1 MCRNNREDIFNLVPI
16 NIISS
21 KFHVKVIGGGK
32 AATIKV
38 KGLLEKGCYVH
49 ILSKEFS
56 KEILDI
62 NNENLKLEEGTY
74 YKAFIKDAHLIIIA
88 VDEDALA
95 YEICN
100 DCDEEYKLYLNAID
114 YKDGMVSIPYSR
126 CYENLGFSISS
137 KLGSPRL
144 TRAIGEEVA
153 NIIKENDIYSIKVA
167 KIREKAKKEE
177 LKDEIIKA
185 ISSKEF
191 KNAFLEKKEY
201 EYLRSVLGEKLAN
214 SLNED

>member
-16 NIISS
+16 NVISS

-32 AATIKV
+32 AAFIKI

-49 ILSKEFS
+49 ILSKKFS

-74 YKAFIKDAHLIIIA
+74 YKEFIKDAHLIIIA
-88 VDEDALA
+88 IDEDSLA
-95 YEICN
+95 YEICK
-100 DCDEEYKLYLNAID
+100 DCDEEYKLYLNATN

-137 KLGSPRL
+137 KLGLPRI
-144 TRAIGEEVA
+144 TRSIGEEVSS
-153 NIIKENDIYSIKVA
+153 IIKENDMYSIKVA

-177 LKDEIIKA
+177 LKSEIIKA
-185 ISSKEF
+185 ISSNEF
-191 KNAFLEKKEY
+191 KKAFLQEREY
-201 EYLRSVLGEKLAN
+201 EYLSNIFGEKIAH
-214 SLNED
+214 SLTED

>member
-74 YKAFIKDAHLIIIA
+74 YKEFIKDAHLIIIA
-88 VDEDALA
+88 VDEDSLA

-100 DCDEEYKLYLNAID
+100 DCDEEYKLYLNASN
-114 YKDGMVSIPYSR
+114 YKDGMVAIPYSR

-144 TRAIGEEVA
+144 TRAIGEDVA
-153 NIIKENDIYSIKVA
+153 NIIKENDMYSIKVA
-167 KIREKAKKEE
+167 EIREKAKKEE

-191 KNAFLEKKEY
+191 KNAFLEKREY

>member
-62 NNENLKLEEGTY
+62 KNKNLKLEKGTY
-74 YKAFIKDAHLIIIA
+74 YKEFIKDGHLIIIA
-88 VDEDALA
+88 VNESSLVHR
-95 YEICN
+95 ISK
-100 DCDEEYKLYLNAID
+100 DCEKEYKLYLNAAN
-114 YKDGMVSIPYSR
+114 YKEGMVAIPYSR

-137 KLGSPRL
+137 KLGSPRI
-144 TRAIGEEVA
+144 TRAIGEEVS
-153 NIIKENDIYSIKVA
+153 NIIKKNDIYSIKVA

-177 LKDEIIKA
+177 LKDNIIEI

-191 KNAFLEKKEY
+191 KNALLEEKEY
-201 EYLRSVLGEKLAN
+201 EYLRNLLGEELAN
-214 SLNED
+214 SLTED

>member
-1 MCRNNREDIFNLVPI
+1 MPI

-32 AATIKV
+32 AAFIKV

-49 ILSKEFS
+49 ILSKKFS

-62 NNENLKLEEGTY
+62 NNENLKIEEGTY
-74 YKAFIKDAHLIIIA
+74 YKEFIKDAHLIIIA
-88 VDEDALA
+88 IDEDSLA
-95 YEICN
+95 YEICK
-100 DCDEEYKLYLNAID
+100 DCDEEYKLYLNATN

-137 KLGSPRL
+137 KLGSPRI
-144 TRAIGEEVA
+144 TRAIGEEVSS
-153 NIIKENDIYSIKVA
+153 IIKENDMYSIKVA

-177 LKDEIIKA
+177 LKSEIIKV
-185 ISSKEF
+185 ISSNEF
-191 KNAFLEKKEY
+191 KKAFLEEREY
-201 EYLRSVLGEKLAN
+201 EYLSNVFGEKIAY
-214 SLNED
+214 SLTED

>member
-32 AATIKV
+32 AAAIKV

-49 ILSKEFS
+49 ILSKKFS

-62 NNENLKLEEGTY
+62 NNENLKLEKGTY
-74 YKAFIKDAHLIIIA
+74 YKEFIKDAHLIIIA

-100 DCDEEYKLYLNAID
+100 DCNDEYKLYLNAID

-191 KNAFLEKKEY
+191 KNAFLEKREY
-201 EYLRSVLGEKLAN
+201 EYLRSVFGEKLAN
-214 SLNED
+214 SLTED

>member
-32 AATIKV
+32 AAFIKV

-49 ILSKEFS
+49 ILSKKFS

-74 YKAFIKDAHLIIIA
+74 YKEFIKDAHLIIIA
-88 VDEDALA
+88 IDEDSLA
-95 YEICN
+95 YEICK
-100 DCDEEYKLYLNAID
+100 DCDEEYKLYLNATN

-137 KLGSPRL
+137 KLGSPRI
-144 TRAIGEEVA
+144 TRAIGEEVSS
-153 NIIKENDIYSIKVA
+153 IIKENDMYSIKVA

-177 LKDEIIKA
+177 LKSEIIKV
-185 ISSKEF
+185 ISSNEF
-191 KNAFLEKKEY
+191 KKAFLEEREY
-201 EYLRSVLGEKLAN
+201 EYLSNVFGEKIAY
-214 SLNED
+214 SLTED

>member
-32 AATIKV
+32 AAFIKV

-49 ILSKEFS
+49 ILSKKFS

-74 YKAFIKDAHLIIIA
+74 YKEFIKDAHLIIIA
-88 VDEDALA
+88 IDEDSLA
-95 YEICN
+95 YEICK
-100 DCDEEYKLYLNAID
+100 DCDEEYKLYLNATN

-137 KLGSPRL
+137 KLGSPRI
-144 TRAIGEEVA
+144 TRTIGEEVSS
-153 NIIKENDIYSIKVA
+153 IIKENDMYSIKVA

-177 LKDEIIKA
+177 LKSEIIKV
-185 ISSKEF
+185 ISSNEF
-191 KNAFLEKKEY
+191 KKAFLEEREY
-201 EYLRSVLGEKLAN
+201 EYLSNVFGEKIAY
-214 SLNED
+214 SLTED